1 MKKAFTAVLALSV
14 AFAVAVLAGAA
25 ATATEPVPT
34 VAREILATS
43 TPADARGYTLYLVRV
58 TAMPG
63 ALLAKHFHPG
73 TQNALVVSGS
83 VRYTVYKGAARVYRG
98 AADAPTKPY
107 KVITPGHSGTLVAGD
122 WLVETTS
129 LVHEAQVTS
138 PGPFVVLISA
148 LFKTGQG
155 LATPVK

>member
-1 MKKAFTAVLALSV
+1 VKRTLAAALALASAAFVLV
-14 AFAVAVLAGAA
+14 APAT
-25 ATATEPVPT
+25 TATEPVPT

-43 TPADARGYTLYLVRV
+43 KPANAPGYTLYLVRV

-73 TQNALVVSGS
+73 TQDAYVVSGS
-83 VRYTVYKGAARVYRG
+83 VRYTVYQGVARIYRG
-98 AADAPTKPY
+98 AADTATKPY

-129 LVHEAQVTS
+129 LVHQAQVTS
-138 PGPFVVLISA
+138 AGPFVVLISA